1 MTRAIVFANGDC
13 NDAICT
19 LANISKKDFLVCV
32 DGGLRHCLAAGLQPN
47 LLVGDLDSLDKASA
61 DAINGQH
68 IECVQFPTQK
78 NASDLELTL
87 RTLLDRS
94 IEEVVL
100 LGISGGRTDHVLFN
114 WQLAAS
120 RSWPYRLRLIDD
132 YVDAQVVDSSRPLSI
147 TAEAGQTFSVIPLIQ
162 NAKGVEIAGA
172 AYPLTGADLPLGST
186 LGLSNEVVR
195 PCLQV
200 GDELVKPCLQVSVEQ
215 GILMVMMIHT
225 AR

>member
-1 MTRAIVFANGDC
+1 VTRAIVFANGDC

-32 DGGLRHCLAAGLQPN
+32 DGGLRHCLAAGLQPD

-61 DAINGQH
+61 VAIEGQN
-68 IECVQFPTQK
+68 IECVQFSPKK

-87 RTLLDRS
+87 QTLVDRS
-94 IEEVVL
+94 VEEVVL

-120 RSWPYRLRLIDD
+120 RSWPYRVRLIDD
-132 YVDAQVVDSSRPLSI
+132 YVDTQVVDSTRPLCV
-147 TAEAGQTFSVIPLIQ
+147 TAEVGQTFSVIPLVQ

-172 AYPLTGADLPLGST
+172 VYPLSGAELPLGST

-200 GDELVKPCLQVSVEQ
+200 SVEQ
-215 GILMVMMIHT
+215 GVLMVMMVHMP
-225 AR
+225 R